1 MKDRFPPHE
10 PPHSPAPAG
19 SPLPDVQG
27 ARDARHVFI
36 DKVGVKD
43 VTYPIRLKT
52 PCGKGQSTVAKI
64 NMYVSLPAER
74 KGTHMSRFLEV
85 LNEYADGIRPE
96 AIVAMC
102 RELAARLDAANA
114 HIEMEFTYFIKK
126 LAPVTQHPGLM
137 DYTVRFTCEA
147 NGASDFIMSVTA
159 PATSLCPCSKEISA
173 FGAHN
178 QRCLI
183 TADVRF
189 AKGQWL
195 WIEDL
200 VEILE
205 SSASCE
211 VYSVLK
217 RPDEKFVTEEAF
229 NNPKFVEDV
238 VRDLALSLNR
248 DDRIA
253 WYHIRSENFESIHS
267 HNAYAEITRDKRG

>member
-1 MKDRFPPHE
+1 MMKASNNSPSTDRPNR
-10 PPHSPAPAG
+10 A
-19 SPLPDVQG
+19 PLPDVQG
-27 ARDARHVFI
+27 LMDQRHIPI

-43 VTYPIRLKT
+43 ITYPITLRMPNGST
-52 PCGKGQSTVAKI
+52 QTTVATV

-85 LNEYADGIRPE
+85 LNDYSDGIKPDRIME
-96 AIVAMC
+96 MC
-102 RELAARLDAANA
+102 RRLKQRLDAEHA

-137 DYTVRFTCEA
+137 DYRVRFICEA
-147 NGASDFIMSVTA
+147 DGSEDFIMSVTA

-178 QRCLI
+178 QRCEI

-189 AKGQWL
+189 EGTL

-205 SSASCE
+205 SAASCE

-217 RPDEKFVTEEAF
+217 RPDEKFVTEEAY
-229 NNPKFVEDV
+229 NNPKFVEDI
-238 VRDLALSLNR
+238 VRDLAIGLNR
-248 DDRIA
+248 DDRIL

-267 HNAYAEITRDKRG
+267 HNAYAEITRDKRE